1 MNSGEAWVKGKRED
15 KKRPALTP
23 ARAEEQKERQQRL
36 AAALRENLGKRKSQ
50 KRKRI
55 EADGAGAKD

>member
-1 MNSGEAWVKGKRED
+1 MKGKREN

-23 ARAEEQKERQQRL
+23 ARALEQKERQQRL

-55 EADGAGAKD
+55 EAEGAGGKD